1 MIFKHAAFNSQV
13 FIKNSKKQ
21 TTNQEKLVFYSDLDN
36 GSSRNTSNKL
46 QNAFFSQSVF
56 TMTQSLPLWSISWT
70 RPLQSYENIL
80 INKPRG
86 LINLIGPLSQYSSL
100 PSCIAQGWKVNK
112 NYQQSLMRYGV
123 QAYKNKKIKVNSNKN
138 KKLLVDWKR
147 FNFFTS
153 ETLFLIDSLIGIYQP
168 TVTLPERLPTERKRT
183 ILHKLNL
190 NSKKKQLD
198 FRVLSKHKAFER
210 KKFIQNL
217 WQSTASSYWDGK
229 NYSDLHI
236 DFNAKVKNNCQKSY
250 QIDLKNLFFLDFVL
264 KDFDKVS
271 YRFDSPPVLQELNL
285 QEKKVYSSKNT
296 LTKLEQTVTIQKN
309 LLLSSQTQGC
319 IKKNYDNIWARL
331 YNSNLY
337 VFQNKEWYVRN
348 QDLVKDIFAKEIS
361 KDLNSSRDNKKDKK
375 DPTKIYYKKLKDL
388 YNTRQTKK
396 EENFDYL
403 RKRIKTINKFE
414 NKIFSKRLNK
424 KLWENKI
431 DSDETKFTKT
441 IERSIKAEPATQK
454 YHLFHQWKDNFLK
467 KKEYHSVK
475 DKSYLIDY
483 KALSI
488 LSRLLYK
495 ILSLRQRAYS
505 SLVLTP
511 SFQLI
516 SIDLWWTLF
525 IACGIGLVVQYEED
539 NSVRQDL
546 REAVSLS
553 PISIW
558 RLYWNQTTT
567 HPFWPQLIKT
577 LQLRTKNWA
586 QPRFIKLQNL
596 FSVYISPSIASYI
609 SPKSI
614 GWMPYRTAHAVLN
627 IAESIE
633 SFTELILND
642 MTLVSVAMHTGITC
656 IFVKQL
662 DKVRRL
668 IRRLG
673 PSSDDA
679 VVALLRNPVSQFG
692 LFLIRKIIYST
703 AWCIVVPLRLM
714 GLFYSLGWKIW
725 YVLPSSIRI
734 YLKKRGRERHFLWIL
749 EKAINHKE
757 MLAGSQHT
765 LDHPGIGLVVA
776 KRIRLTNLFLRMS
789 NICTAELSPLASQ
802 GIVKRYDRSIWD
814 ALVPKSSLFIEPVGS
829 RRNEWLQLASNHWKL
844 PVVHLKLDL
853 CLNRDAMSMSGESVS
868 IKWGFGRN
876 VAENKIALKQVG
888 KDLSSA
894 GPKRLE
900 PGPLFQ
906 IVRPD
911 EILDDGTIAPSMDR
925 PQTIPED
932 YMVRH
937 FMIAAASIPCFFV
950 VENLNMFY
958 ETEHSGSDLADREL
972 RERSF
977 WGGLSYEEMMF
988 GFLPNSGYLTVDYW
1002 DILGM
1007 PNQLEK
1013 EAEEEDYEIEELE
1026 DDPPE
1031 IRNAK
1036 IALNS
1041 PLGPQNIR
1049 QWVALPKEGGI
1060 TGWEAMEPPPID
1072 EWEPPAA
1079 LLYLLWLLDKFPR
1092 TRYGIRFGVGTL
1104 LTIKEPLLRKR
1115 RWDKVYRM
1123 RGLNWIDR
1131 ERILQ
1136 MLMTSTGVLRLEAQ
1150 ALQQLLPRTQGY
1162 TLAEIHSLVNE
1173 MALSKVQ
1180 TSLHLE
1186 WGKEWAWENGFLLK
1200 RINKPNKP
1208 ASGSDAATNYLVWKQ
1223 SAYLQDL
1230 HQINLDWACI
1240 EKASRS
1246 LMREEQA
1253 SMTRLP
1259 PYYYFRDGH
1268 AHIYRNL
1275 SKWVVSAFV
1284 LPGVTRFS
1292 AYNAGEI
1299 RFRYNYLE
1307 QFALG
1312 EPAYTV
1318 GYRRDPTGTAAWAEI
1333 IRSLALIAGGDLFYE
1348 CVENHSEQS
1357 HSKKY
1362 IHSRQIGTSRQL
1374 KQLDKAIVDIC
1385 WQLLWALGKQ
1395 NPLVPPMNGLNAF
1408 QNKATKRKSFDKNK
1422 LSLKRF
1428 LGHRI
1433 GFAQVREESNVFL
1446 SKSLPILFLRFPG
1459 LNEEDILGGKEPF
1472 VHTAPLFVFHEW
1484 RVKKWYC
1491 DSFRPITTPHPSLQ
1505 VMVKDDELLYL
1516 NYVWEPLFLYIFH
1529 KLRPHSFQHE
1539 EKTNPEEYGR
1549 PLEITELHEVQDNKS
1564 SAALLVWSGG
1574 NSLKDAPTDLELGE
1588 LVANPFPM
1596 NEKVRLFSAEPDRVW
1611 HLDSS
1616 ILKAISFDDLHFL
1629 HAWMP
1634 FFQWIQWIYKE
1645 KVDPICSKVW
1655 VAPYRRLHVLATY
1668 VDSYLIND
1676 LSPIHHR
1683 LFGADPTDLNP
1694 QKSWEKK
1701 MQQLKDNRW
1710 KADNRGVD
1718 QMWIN
1723 LAQNPK
1729 LADYLRPMLEEHMDY
1744 FTMPEWIRSREH
1756 RRKIRMKERTRK
1768 LLSRP
1773 FDRADPHTG
1782 SIEDP
1787 AALAAES
1794 LALTAGQRAEIVASG
1809 MLMMAHDSGP
1819 LWRSY
1824 HAVATGMHRG
1834 WDLTYS
1840 TSDLRWLVFNETDR
1854 SERGL
1859 YGVLYEIKR
1868 IATWLIVWTW
1878 PHLQNAFVLM
1888 QSRAAWIQQEEK
1900 KSNWRLSGLSYSAKL
1915 ERGRTIA
1922 RLETEEMSQ
1931 IIWNSTTGSP
1941 TIRPFPGSLPLDL
1954 LQGAVSEQR
1963 NKKDTQ
1969 SDLLP
1974 RFSELAEIFTYKKP
1988 GWRSEKKWLHF
1999 SKKA

>member
-1 MIFKHAAFNSQV
+1 MIFKHAAFNSQI
-13 FIKNSKKQ
+13 FTKNNNKQ
-21 TTNQEKLVFYSDLDN
+21 TKNQENLAFYSDLEN
-36 GSSRNTSNKL
+36 VSSRNTSNKL
-46 QNAFFSQSVF
+46 QNAFFSQGVL
-56 TMTQSLPLWSISWT
+56 TMAQSLPLWSISWT
-70 RPLQSYENIL
+70 RPLQSYESIL
-80 INKPRG
+80 INKPIG

-100 PSCIAQGWKVNK
+100 PSRIAQGWKINK

-123 QAYKNKKIKVNSNKN
+123 QAYKNKKIKIKSSQN
-138 KKLLVDWKR
+138 KKVLVDWKR
-147 FNFFTS
+147 LNFFTS

-168 TVTLPERLPTERKRT
+168 TVTLPETLPTERA
-183 ILHKLNL
+183 ISHKFNL
-190 NSKKKQLD
+190 VSKKKQLD
-198 FRVLSKHKAFER
+198 FRMLSKHTALER
-210 KKFIQNL
+210 KRFIQNL
-217 WQSTASSYWDGK
+217 LQPNVNLKCSYSNGK
-229 NYSDLHI
+229 NDSDLHI
-236 DFNAKVKNNCQKSY
+236 DLSAKVKNNSQKLH
-250 QIDLKNLFFLDFVL
+250 QRNLKVFFFLDFVL
-264 KDFDKVS
+264 KDLDKVP
-271 YRFDSPPVLQELNL
+271 YRFDSLPVLQELNM
-285 QEKKVYSSKNT
+285 QEQKVQASKSN
-296 LTKLEQTVTIQKN
+296 LTKPFTIQKN
-309 LLLSSQTQGC
+309 LLLSSQTQGS
-319 IKKNYDNIWARL
+319 IQNNYDNLWARL

-337 VFQNKEWYVRN
+337 LFQKKKWYVKN
-348 QDLVKDIFAKEIS
+348 QQLVKNIFATEIS
-361 KDLNSSRDNKKDKK
+361 KDGENKKNKKDPAKV
-375 DPTKIYYKKLKDL
+375 DYKELKDL
-388 YNTRQTKK
+388 YNTQQTKK
-396 EENFDYL
+396 EENFDSI
-403 RKRIKTINKFE
+403 RKRIKKINKLE
-414 NKIFSKRLNK
+414 NTLTKR
-424 KLWENKI
+424 I
-431 DSDETKFTKT
+431 TK
-441 IERSIKAEPATQK
+441 SIKTEPATKK
-454 YHLFHQWKDNFLK
+454 YDLFHQWKDNLLK
-467 KKEYHSVK
+467 KKEYENK
-475 DKSYLIDY
+475 TDLIDY

-488 LSRLLYK
+488 LSRLLNK

-505 SLVLTP
+505 SFVLTP

-525 IACGIGLVVQYEED
+525 ITCGMGLVVQYEED
-539 NSVRQDL
+539 NPIRQDL

-558 RLYWNQTTT
+558 RLYWNQKTT
-567 HPFWPQLIKT
+567 HPFWPQIIKT

-586 QPRFIKLQNL
+586 QPRLIKLQNL
-596 FSVYISPSIASYI
+596 LSIYISPSIVSCI

-614 GWMPYRTAHAVLN
+614 GWMPYRTALAALN

-633 SFTELILND
+633 SFTELIVNEI
-642 MTLVSVAMHTGITC
+642 TLVSVDVHTGTTC
-656 IFVKQL
+656 ISVKQL
-662 DKVRRL
+662 DKVRRF

-679 VVALLRNPVSQFG
+679 VVALLRNPVSKFG
-692 LFLIRKIIYST
+692 FFLIRKMIYST

-734 YLKKRGRERHFLWIL
+734 YFKKRERERHFLGIL

-757 MLAGSQHT
+757 MLAGLQHT
-765 LDHPGIGLVVA
+765 LDHPGIAPVVA

-789 NICTAELSPLASQ
+789 NIRSVAISPLALYATESLYN
-802 GIVKRYDRSIWD
+802 KSIYN
-814 ALVPKSSLFIEPVGS
+814 ALIPKSSLFIEAVGS
-829 RRNEWLQLASNHWKL
+829 RRNEWLQLASNHWRL
-844 PVVHLKLDL
+844 PVIHLKLDL
-853 CLNRDAMSMSGESVS
+853 CLNRDAMSMSGESIS
-868 IKWGFGRN
+868 IKWGFRRN
-876 VAENKIALKQVG
+876 RAEKKFALKQVG

-906 IVRPD
+906 KVRPD
-911 EILDDGTIAPSMDR
+911 EILDDGTTAPSMDR
-925 PQTIPED
+925 PQTVPED
-932 YMVRH
+932 YIVRH

-950 VENLNMFY
+950 IENLNMFY

-1041 PLGPQNIR
+1041 PLGPQDIQ

-1060 TGWEAMEPPPID
+1060 TGWEAMEPLPID
-1072 EWEPPAA
+1072 DWEPPAA

-1092 TRYGIRFGVGTL
+1092 TRYGIRFGTGTF

-1123 RGLNWIDR
+1123 RGLNWVDR

-1136 MLMTSTGVLRLEAQ
+1136 MLMVSTGVLRLEAQ
-1150 ALQQLLPRTQGY
+1150 ALQQFIPRTQGY
-1162 TLAEIHSLVNE
+1162 TLAEIHSFVNE
-1173 MALSKVQ
+1173 IALCKVQ

-1186 WGKEWAWENGFLLK
+1186 WGKEWAWENCFFLK

-1208 ASGSDAATNYLVWKQ
+1208 ASGSDAASNSLVWKQ

-1230 HQINLDWACI
+1230 HQVNLDWACI

-1253 SMTRLP
+1253 SMTRLA
-1259 PYYYFRDGH
+1259 PYYFFRDGH

-1275 SKWVVSAFV
+1275 SKWIVSAFV

-1333 IRSLALIAGGDLFYE
+1333 TRSLALIAGGDLFYE
-1348 CVENHSEQS
+1348 CVENHSEQWPS
-1357 HSKKY
+1357 TSNKY

-1374 KQLDKAIVDIC
+1374 KQLDKAIIDIC

-1395 NPLVPPMNGLNAF
+1395 NSLLPPMNGLDAF
-1408 QNKATKRKSFDKNK
+1408 QKKSTKRKSFYQNK
-1422 LSLKRF
+1422 LCFKQI
-1428 LGHRI
+1428 LGHKI
-1433 GFAQVREESNVFL
+1433 GFAQVREESNVLL
-1446 SKSLPILFLRFPG
+1446 SRSLPILFLRFPG

-1484 RVKKWYC
+1484 RVKKWYY
-1491 DSFRPITTPHPSLQ
+1491 DRLRPITTPHPSLQ

-1516 NYVWEPLFLYIFH
+1516 SYVWEPVFLSIFH
-1529 KLRPHSFQHE
+1529 KFRPHSFQHE
-1539 EKTNPEEYGR
+1539 KKTNPEEYGR
-1549 PLEITELHEVQDNKS
+1549 PLEVTELHEVQDNKS
-1564 SAALLVWSGG
+1564 SAALLVWLGG

-1611 HLDSS
+1611 HFDSS

-1645 KVDPICSKVW
+1645 KVDPICSNVW

-1729 LADYLRPMLEEHMDY
+1729 LADYLRPMLEKHMDY

-1768 LLSRP
+1768 LLSRS

-1809 MLMMAHDSGP
+1809 MLLMAHDCGP

-1834 WDLTYS
+1834 WDLSYS
-1840 TSDLRWLVFNETDR
+1840 TSDLRWLLFNESDP

-1900 KSNWRLSGLSYSAKL
+1900 KSNWRLIGLSYSAKL

-1922 RLETEEMSQ
+1922 RLETEEMSAM
-1931 IIWNSTTGSP
+1931 IWNSTTGSP
-1941 TIRPFPGSLPLDL
+1941 TIRPFPGSLPFDL
-1954 LQGAVSEQR
+1954 LQGAVSEQKS
-1963 NKKDTQ
+1963 KKDAQ

-1974 RFSELAEIFTYKKP
+1974 RFSELAKIFAYKKP
-1988 GWRSEKKWLHF
+1988 GWRSEKKWFHF
-1999 SKKA
+1999 SEKA